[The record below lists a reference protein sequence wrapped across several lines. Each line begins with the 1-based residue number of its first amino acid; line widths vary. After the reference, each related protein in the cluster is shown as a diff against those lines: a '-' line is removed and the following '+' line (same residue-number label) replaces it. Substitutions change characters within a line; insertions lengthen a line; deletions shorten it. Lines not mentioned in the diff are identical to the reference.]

1 MEKETKIISY
11 YKKYEIFI
19 SLSSF
24 IFNLLILFAF
34 LIISNIIYFI
44 IKFNRSDYGIDKII
58 DILSDSNHNL
68 IAEFLWLIILLLYYI
83 KIKLKEKDLSI
94 IRDLTIDKNS
104 IYYKKISSKSLYYN
118 VIIFA
123 IITLILIYFIVPRIL
138 IFIIFKK

>member
-19 SLSSF
+19 SLSS
-24 IFNLLILFAF
+24 INLLLLFAF

-44 IKFNRSDYGIDKII
+44 INLNRSEYGIDKII

-68 IAEFLWLIILLLYYI
+68 IAIFLSAIILFLYLIFI
-83 KIKLKEKDLSI
+83 KAKEKDLSI